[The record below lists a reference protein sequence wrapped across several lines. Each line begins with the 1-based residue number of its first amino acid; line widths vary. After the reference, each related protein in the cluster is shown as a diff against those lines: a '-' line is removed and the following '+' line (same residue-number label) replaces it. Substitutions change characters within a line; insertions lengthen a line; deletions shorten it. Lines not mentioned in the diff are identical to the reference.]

1 MTVNH
6 LVAGSSPAQRANF
19 ILEPPKILRYSNSI
33 TPLNSDAIQE
43 AEEAGFDL
51 NLIELN
57 LSLSPSERIEQHQS
71 ALDLVLELESIR
83 TNRNEDAK

>member
-1 MTVNH
+1 
-6 LVAGSSPAQRANF
+6 
-19 ILEPPKILRYSNSI
+19 
-33 TPLNSDAIQE
+33 
-43 AEEAGFDL
+43 L

>member
-1 MTVNH
+1 M
-6 LVAGSSPAQRANF
+6 R
-19 ILEPPKILRYSNSI
+19 
-33 TPLNSDAIQE
+33 PLNSDAIQE